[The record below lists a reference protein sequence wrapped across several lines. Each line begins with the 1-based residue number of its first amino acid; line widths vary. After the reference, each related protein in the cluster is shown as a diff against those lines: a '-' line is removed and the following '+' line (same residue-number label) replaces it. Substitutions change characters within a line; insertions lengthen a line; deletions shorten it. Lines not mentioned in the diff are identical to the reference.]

1 MFPHPVPPTTLGG
14 EDFYS
19 RCTGE
24 DAGVQRGGVTSPESH
39 SRQRQSWDWNPVCDL
54 VLLHLSLP
62 PGQTISVNKNDDN
75 SFDSL
80 NLLSSIYIPGTTLRT
95 LQASFHLLTCPWEG
109 LGAGK
114 GSSGEVG
121 TCGERDAELGR

>member
-62 PGQTISVNKNDDN
+62 PGRTISVNKNDDN

-95 LQASFHLLTCPWEG
+95 LPASFHLLPCPWEG
-109 LGAGK
+109 AGSWQGEQW
-114 GSSGEVG
+114 GSGYVWGEG
-121 TCGERDAELGR
+121 Y